1 MKVKVF
7 VSGPLQ
13 VNCSILYKEESSSAL
28 FIDPG
33 GNASQILDFC
43 KQQKITPTM
52 ILHTHAHF
60 DHINGTHEIFQLQPN
75 CLAQTYLHEEDLYLW
90 QHFSEIAAGYGIPV
104 AEPKATVHHFVNDG
118 DTIEFLDYNI
128 KVLHTP
134 GHSPGSVCYYMEL
147 KQEQQD
153 KEYILF
159 SGDTLFRD
167 SVGRTDLWRGDHDQL
182 LHSIKNKLY
191 TLPEQTVVLPGHG
204 EATTIG
210 REKKENFFT
219 K

>member
-13 VNCSILYKEESSSAL
+13 VNCSVLYKEEDSSAL
-28 FIDPG
+28 LIDPG

-43 KQQKITPTM
+43 EQQNITPTV

-60 DHINGTHEIFQLQPN
+60 DHINGTHEIFHLQPN
-75 CLAQTYLHEEDLYLW
+75 CRAQTYLHKEDLYLW
-90 QHFSEIAAGYGIPV
+90 NHFSQIAEAYGIPV
-104 AEPKATVHHFVNDG
+104 AEPKATLHQYVKDG
-118 DTIEFLDYNI
+118 DTIDFLGYTI
-128 KVLHTP
+128 QVLHTP
-134 GHSPGSVCYYMEL
+134 GHSPGSVCYYIEINE
-147 KQEQQD
+147 KDQEP
-153 KEYILF
+153 EHIVF

-167 SVGRTDLWRGDHDQL
+167 SIGRSDLWRGDHKQL
-182 LHSIKNKLY
+182 LQSIQNKLY
-191 TLPEQTVVLPGHG
+191 VLPEQTMVLPGHG
-204 EATTIG
+204 ETTTIG